1 MVELF
6 VGKLSKYL
14 CRDSA
19 TDSRSIRPRTNG
31 RVGRALATENIYQK
45 WPKCSVFA
53 VCRRCV
59 LSFMRITICNEKYIH
74 THISLCVCVCVFKQ
88 GHQDQFSEIGN
99 REKKHKEMA
108 TQYQNN
114 NRVTQ
119 INCRAAAKMKDFH
132 RNMKNGQLPEVLE
145 GVLAAVPP
153 PSHHRGDHRGKR
165 TMLKR

>member
-1 MVELF
+1 MVESAEHSPRKTSTKNGQNARCLLF
-6 VGKLSKYL
+6 ADVVYYL
-14 CRDSA
+14 LCVLQSVMR
-19 TDSRSIRPRTNG
+19 
-31 RVGRALATENIYQK
+31 NIY
-45 WPKCSVFA
+45 
-53 VCRRCV
+53 
-59 LSFMRITICNEKYIH
+59 TH
-74 THISLCVCVCVFKQ
+74 TYLCVCVCVFKQ